1 MRKWR
6 LLALVI
12 LLVAG
17 GTWFWF
23 LGALPDQPKAQA
35 ALSAVSGT
43 VSVKAPGASDFT
55 LAGPGTSL
63 PEGSV
68 IRTEADAMAV
78 VDWFGEGESG
88 IGPSSEVAV
97 IRSLMGEEGSLR
109 LRLRLAAGRI
119 WTRVGRILDLEG
131 DASVET
137 SDVVATVRGTSFD
150 LEKKP
155 GQPTT
160 LRVSDS
166 VVEAAGATVGNIQD
180 GFFVPAGSMASFGGP
195 DRAARP
201 LPISTGDRESEW
213 FRKNQEADTRFEK
226 EAFDRLQASLAAD
239 RLPESGWMRDLTL
252 ASQALH
258 LRFVSADRRPDLAVR
273 YFLRRLMVIRR
284 TVEKGKSG
292 LASQEL
298 ARIDITPADRKAVL
312 QAQRLFRDVGP
323 DQGAYRIKQQMEE
336 WLPLVAR
343 NQAERIFSRLFVI
356 SLRLDEAMSAF
367 TLGKTDQAKQ
377 MLVLSRQG
385 LANVEREARDAKD
398 VDAATRV
405 RLRHHWKALS
415 VRADALDAAFAAA
428 ALPLPALPELPA
440 TPPLASGGATSTPAA
455 PVPTSTP
462 PIPTSTLP
470 TPPAAKPVPTSL
482 LISPVGSTIA
492 FFQPVTYRAIVV
504 YDTGLTRDVTKLTRF
519 LVTPSGYGA
528 LNGNVFTATQLQ
540 GSLTVAATYTEDGK
554 TVDGLTSLTVVDRL
568 P

>member
-1 MRKWR
+1 MRKRW
-6 LLALVI
+6 LLALLI

-17 GTWFWF
+17 GIWFWF
-23 LGALPDQPKAQA
+23 LGALPDEPAAQA
-35 ALSAVSGT
+35 VLSEVSGI

-55 LAGPGTSL
+55 LVRSGQAVA
-63 PEGSV
+63 EGSV
-68 IRTEADAMAV
+68 IRTAADASAV
-78 VDWFGEGESG
+78 ADWFGAGESV
-88 IGPSSEVAV
+88 IAAFSEVTV
-97 IRSLMGEEGSLR
+97 IRASVGEEGSLR
-109 LRLRLAAGRI
+109 LRLRLEAGRV
-119 WTRVGRILDLEG
+119 WSRVGRLLDPEG
-131 DASVET
+131 DVSVET

-150 LEKKP
+150 LEKRP

-160 LRVSDS
+160 LRVADS
-166 VVEAAGATVGNIQD
+166 VVEASGATVGNVQD

-195 DRAARP
+195 DRATRP
-201 LPISTGDRESEW
+201 PPISTGDRESAW
-213 FRKNQEADTRFEK
+213 FMKNSEADTPFEK
-226 EAFDRLQASLAAD
+226 KTFDRLQASLAAD
-239 RLPESGWMRDLTL
+239 RLPESGWLRDLAL
-252 ASQALH
+252 GSQALH
-258 LRFVSADRRPDLAVR
+258 LRLTPAARRPELATR

-284 TVEKGKSG
+284 TVEEGKSG

-298 ARIDITPADRKAVL
+298 ARIDIVPEDRKAVL

-323 DQGAYRIKQQMEE
+323 DQGAYRIKQQVEE

-398 VDAATRV
+398 VEPATRV

-428 ALPLPALPELPA
+428 LLPLPALPALP
-440 TPPLASGGATSTPAA
+440 PASPTSTSNL

-462 PIPTSTLP
+462 PAPPVATSTV
-470 TPPAAKPVPTSL
+470 PAAKPVPTSL

-492 FFQPVTYRAIVV
+492 FFQSVTYRAIVV

-540 GSLTVAATYTEDGK
+540 GSLTMTATYTEDGK
-554 TVDGLTSLTVVDRL
+554 TVDGRTSLTVVDRL